1 MRISTQESGPFANVL
16 AAIGGVILLVI
27 GFMFSLVVLAAAAVI
42 GIGIWGWFWWKT
54 RKLRQQ
60 VNEQMREHMREN
72 AAHARPSSGGDII
85 EGEAV
90 VVEEETTR
98 VTSNQLPESPD
109 RRSPG

>member
-1 MRISTQESGPFANVL
+1 MRVSAQESEPFAKVL

-27 GFMFSLVVLAAAAVI
+27 GFMFSLVVLAVAAII
-42 GIGIWGWFWWKT
+42 GLGIWGWFWWKA

-60 VNEQMREHMREN
+60 VNEQMRERMREH
-72 AAHARPSSGGDII
+72 AAHARDSSDGDII

-98 VTSNQLPESPD
+98 VTANRLPESPD
-109 RRSPG
+109 RRSPD